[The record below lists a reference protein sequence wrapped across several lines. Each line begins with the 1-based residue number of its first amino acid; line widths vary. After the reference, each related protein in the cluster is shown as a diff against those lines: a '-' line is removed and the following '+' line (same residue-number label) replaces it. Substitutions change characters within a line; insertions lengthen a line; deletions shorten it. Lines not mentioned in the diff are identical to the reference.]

1 MLPDRGTKLKGMD
14 PDQPEPIME
23 KKEKRRGRVGII
35 LVCILAVLAFAMSAM
50 VLHVYLSG
58 KHIRQSAAAPDLGA
72 LTLDEQPDEETEN
85 AQSEQQP
92 LDTALQDENV
102 VLVGEKRYRF
112 NDEVQTFLLLGID
125 LDLPAY
131 TDGSCNVYAFS
142 DVVMLA
148 AFDFLNDRI
157 SLIAVSR
164 DTMCEFQRLNPD
176 GTDRDHAYGQ
186 LALSFSYGDGRTKS
200 CEITKNAVSQ
210 IMSGLPITSCSAL
223 YLRGLQDLNDA
234 VGGVTVTI
242 LEDIDYGYR
251 DMQKGAE
258 VTLNGSMA
266 EQYIRRREHTDQGN
280 LKRMERQKQ
289 YIKALLKKVMQTVQ
303 QNPERVLE
311 IYNSIK
317 DEVVTDLTTG
327 EILYLATAAA
337 GMTISPE
344 IQSVPGWIELSEDN
358 FAQYYI
364 DESGLLDLLLSIYY
378 IECE

>member
-1 MLPDRGTKLKGMD
+1 MVPYRGTKLKGKN
-14 PDQPEPIME
+14 PDQPESVME
-23 KKEKRRGRVGII
+23 KKEKQHGRVGII
-35 LVCILAVLAFAMSAM
+35 LVCFLAVLAVAMSAM

-58 KHIRQSAAAPDLGA
+58 KNIRQSAAAPNLGA
-72 LTLDEQPDEETEN
+72 LTLEEQLDEETGN
-85 AQSEQQP
+85 TQSEQQS
-92 LDTALQDENV
+92 LDVTLQDDNV
-102 VLVGEKRYRF
+102 VLVGGKQYRF

-125 LDLPAY
+125 SYSPSN
-131 TDGSCNVYAFS
+131 TNGGCNVYAFS
-142 DVVMLA
+142 DVVILA
-148 AFDFLNDRI
+148 AFDFRNNRI
-157 SLIAVSR
+157 SLIAISR

-176 GTDRDHAYGQ
+176 GTDRDYAYGQ
-186 LALSFSYGDGRTKS
+186 LALSFSYGDGRAKS

-223 YLRGLQDLNDA
+223 YLHGLQNLNDA

-242 LEDIDYGYR
+242 LEDLNYGYR

-258 VTLNGSMA
+258 VRLNGSMA

-289 YIKALLKKVMQTVQ
+289 YMKALLKKIMETVKKD
-303 QNPERVLE
+303 PESVLE

-337 GMTISPE
+337 GMTISSE
-344 IQSVPGWIELSEDN
+344 IQSVPGQIELSEDN

-364 DESGLLDLLLSIYY
+364 DESGLLNLLLSIYY